1 MSYHVQITWMRA
13 DFSCQWE
20 LGDTAA
26 GPRHHRLRRRVDIH
40 KRETTGYIFFSQ
52 TSGHFSAVLL
62 ATKLRISEEAFGQ
75 FAGAFVVTEPGQH
88 VIPKCLKYYSC
99 NCCLLTYIIMG
110 LWWYTGSVSHGRVWL
125 RQSPPRRKTD
135 AGAVDTITRL
145 KFKSIKVI

>member
-13 DFSCQWE
+13 DFLVSE
-20 LGDTAA
+20 NSAIRLPGRDTTAWD
-26 GPRHHRLRRRVDIH
+26 GVSTFISVKQLDIF
-40 KRETTGYIFFSQ
+40 FFSQ

-88 VIPKCLKYYSC
+88 VILKCLKYYSC

-125 RQSPPRRKTD
+125 RQSPPRRKND